1 MAGVPRDGVTEDA
14 GAGRMRADKWLCFAR
29 FLKTRALAGAL
40 IDAGHLRV
48 NGARAARA
56 AHPLGVGDVLTFP
69 QGARIRVIRILA
81 LPARRGPAPEA
92 RECYEDLAPPPD
104 GGGQTPGTGESPHAG

>member
-1 MAGVPRDGVTEDA
+1 VAGAPRDATDEGA

-48 NGARAARA
+48 NGARTSRT
-56 AHPLGVGDVLTFP
+56 AHPVAAGDVLTFP
-69 QGARIRVIRILA
+69 QGARIRVVRILA

-92 RECYEDLAPPPD
+92 QACYEDLAEAPGEGEP
-104 GGGQTPGTGESPHAG
+104 GQTD